1 MHATSHARAAARDA
15 KRQKGR
21 EDEKKRI
28 KTNEKKKENTIMDM
42 RCPFVDL
49 RFFRQLSAIRQQG
62 FAPLSSIPLWMVG
75 QPQLMNRDNTA
86 AYIDNKPQLQ
96 AAATKC
102 SGIRDRPADSRQV
115 YIIFCFE
122 KKAPPI
128 FVGYVNVIR
137 KRNCSYKIHR
147 VIKQNKQWL
156 RIPRRQVGIEKKMR
170 RGFFL
175 TKML

>member
-1 MHATSHARAAARDA
+1 
-15 KRQKGR
+15 
-21 EDEKKRI
+21 
-28 KTNEKKKENTIMDM
+28 MDM

-122 KKAPPI
+122 KKGTTNPCW
-128 FVGYVNVIR
+128 VCY
-137 KRNCSYKIHR
+137 C
-147 VIKQNKQWL
+147 NK
-156 RIPRRQVGIEKKMR
+156 KKEL
-170 RGFFL
+170 FI
-175 TKML
+175 